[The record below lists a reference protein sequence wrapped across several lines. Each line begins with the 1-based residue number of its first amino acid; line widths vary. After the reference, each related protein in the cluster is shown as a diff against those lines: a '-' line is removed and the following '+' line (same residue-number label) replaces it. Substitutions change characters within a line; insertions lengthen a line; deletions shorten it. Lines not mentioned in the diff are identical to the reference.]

1 VSALDLVQHH
11 LDFYPPDE
19 SRFPC
24 LRLAREAMVMGG
36 TAPAIL
42 NAANE
47 VAVEAFLAEKLPFI
61 AIPQL
66 IEAVLT
72 QLPMSPADNLDTILS
87 ADQQARLFAHA
98 WLSKH
103 HSDLVKSS

>member
-1 VSALDLVQHH
+1 MK
-11 LDFYPPDE
+11 
-19 SRFPC
+19 R
-24 LRLAREAMVMGG
+24 GG

-47 VAVEAFLAEKLPFI
+47 VAVGAFLAEKLPFI

-72 QLPMSPADNLDTILS
+72 QLPMSPAHNLDTILT
-87 ADQQARLFAHA
+87 ADQEARIAA
-98 WLSKH
+98 EDWLSQY
-103 HSDLVKSS
+103 HSDFLKSSH